1 MNAHKQGSLNAEG
14 SHDAGGV
21 HGRAAPEPA
30 EAPAPKKDQDQA
42 RDSTQGAENDSDYL
56 CGVGNYRPD
65 WLQRF
70 ATSRYY
76 ALVFGLLGI
85 FQGAYRTYLVGTLST
100 VERRFSLSSRA
111 SGIIMIADDLSPI
124 VANLVM
130 MVCLRR
136 TSKPN
141 WVAGGM
147 LFSLLGT
154 MASLLPYVVYGPGKH
169 LLGDFQTVG
178 GVATQTT
185 QFCGTSDDEAAAA
198 SCKATKEDAASL
210 GPLLFFFMG
219 NFLNGLGGSAYYAIG
234 TTYMDDNVKKKNS
247 ALYFGSLYV
256 FRLLGPVLGFTL
268 ASLSLSY
275 PEEMKGTSP
284 LQPGDPR
291 WIGAWWFGYIFIGF
305 GLFLST
311 LPMLFFPKK
320 IRSKSEAN
328 KGDALSTDTS
338 LKADLKEGL
347 QGLARLARNPVYV
360 FRLLAAIAS
369 YIALA
374 GYYISFPRYT
384 EHQFSQTASKASL
397 IAGPTY
403 ILSNVVGVVLG
414 AVFVHKVKPTPRV
427 VGIQTVFVVF
437 VAAVGITS
445 LMAINCGSIQ
455 YPVVPDAASG
465 VTIQNQCS
473 DGCDCSTR
481 VHRPVCDQETG
492 TQYFSACFAGCP
504 ASQFNQTEF
513 MDCLCL
519 QSEHGMNKFNTGN
532 VSNSKCEQDCFDA
545 MMIFAGVIFVI
556 QIALGSTHVGS
567 TIIALRCIEPR
578 DKSLSLLVVSAIMNA
593 FAFIPYPLIYGA
605 LTDASCIVWEDRCGE
620 RGSCWLYDLRKL
632 RFLIH
637 GVTTALLL
645 AGCIFQA
652 CMAYYCKRIKNFYD
666 DEVDDE
672 TGNGEKT
679 GGDGVHVPLRL
690 SIAEG
695 PEHHAGGAGADYRP
709 RTRTTSI
716 DSWEFQ
722 NFNQLTNVTK

>member
-1 MNAHKQGSLNAEG
+1 MNAQPRLNDRDAADGTRGKATLEAGDAPPSKQ
-14 SHDAGGV
+14 DDV
-21 HGRAAPEPA
+21 PA
-30 EAPAPKKDQDQA
+30 Q
-42 RDSTQGAENDSDYL
+42 DSTQDDDTDSDYL
-56 CGVGNYRPD
+56 CGVGNYRPN

-85 FQGAYRTYLVGTLST
+85 FQGAFRTYLVGTLST

-124 VANLVM
+124 VANFVM
-130 MVCLRR
+130 MALLRR
-136 TSKPN
+136 TSKVN
-141 WVAGGM
+141 WVSGGM
-147 LFSLLGT
+147 LFSLLGAVSS
-154 MASLLPYVVYGPGKH
+154 MLPYLVYGPGKH
-169 LLGDFQTVG
+169 LEGDVRMVS
-178 GVATQTT
+178 GVSTSTT
-185 QFCGTSDDEAAAA
+185 QFCGTSDVDAAAA
-198 SCKATKEDAASL
+198 SCQAIKEDAASI
-210 GPLLFFFMG
+210 GPLMFFFMG
-219 NFLNGLGGSAYYAIG
+219 NFLNGLGGTAYYVIG

-247 ALYFGSLYV
+247 AVYFGSLYV

-284 LQPGDPR
+284 LKPGDPR
-291 WIGAWWFGYIFIGF
+291 WIGAWWFGYIFIGL
-305 GLFLST
+305 GILIST

-328 KGDALSTDTS
+328 KGDALSKDKSMKTEF
-338 LKADLKEGL
+338 KELL
-347 QGLARLARNPVYV
+347 QGLGRLARNPVYV
-360 FRLLAAIAS
+360 FRILAAIVN

-397 IAGPTY
+397 LAGPTY
-403 ILSNVVGVVLG
+403 IVSNVVGIVLG
-414 AVFVHKVKPTPRV
+414 AVFVHKVKPSPRI
-427 VGIQTVFVVF
+427 VGIQSVVVVF
-437 VAAVGITS
+437 IAAVGITS

-455 YPVVPDAASG
+455 YPVVPDAVEG

-481 VHRPVCDQETG
+481 VHRPVCDQATG

-504 ASQFNQTEF
+504 VSEYNQTEF
-513 MDCLCL
+513 RDCLCL
-519 QSEHGMNKFNTGN
+519 QSEHGMNKFTVGN

-545 MMIFAGVIFVI
+545 MMIFAGVVFVI
-556 QIALGSTHVGS
+556 QIVLGSSHVGS
-567 TIIALRCIEPR
+567 TIVGLRCIEPR
-578 DKSLSLLVVSAIMNA
+578 DKSLSLLVTSAIMNA

-620 RGSCWLYDLRKL
+620 HGSCWLYDLKKL

-637 GVTTALLL
+637 GVTMALLL
-645 AGCIFQA
+645 AGCLFQA
-652 CMAYYCKRIKNFYD
+652 VMAYYCTRIKNFYE
-666 DEVDDE
+666 DEADEDVDS
-672 TGNGEKT
+672 GEKA
-679 GGDGVHVPLRL
+679 GGDGVRTPLRL
-690 SIAEG
+690 SIGEG
-695 PEHHAGGAGADYRP
+695 PDGHVTGGEHRP
-709 RTRTTSI
+709 RTRTKSI

-722 NFNQLTNVTK
+722 NFNQVTNVTK

>member
-1 MNAHKQGSLNAEG
+1 MNAHKQPSPDASDSGDVAGAEG
-14 SHDAGGV
+14 KTVPEVVDALTSKKT
-21 HGRAAPEPA
+21 
-30 EAPAPKKDQDQA
+30 EAQVPDSKQDV
-42 RDSTQGAENDSDYL
+42 ENDSDYL

-111 SGIIMIADDLSPI
+111 SSIIMIADDLSPI
-124 VANLVM
+124 VANFLM
-130 MVCLRR
+130 MALLRR

-141 WVAGGM
+141 WVSGGM
-147 LFSLLGT
+147 LFSLLG
-154 MASLLPYVVYGPGKH
+154 AVSSLLPYLVYGPGKH
-169 LLGDFQTVG
+169 LTGDMKTIG
-178 GVATQTT
+178 GISTGTT

-198 SCKATKEDAASL
+198 SCRATKEDAASI
-210 GPLLFFFMG
+210 GPLVFFFMG
-219 NFLNGLGGSAYYAIG
+219 NFLNGLGGTAYYVIG

-247 ALYFGSLYV
+247 AVYFGSLYV
-256 FRLLGPVLGFTL
+256 FRLLGPVLGFTM

-275 PEEMKGTSP
+275 PEEMTGTSP
-284 LQPGDPR
+284 LKPGDPR
-291 WIGAWWFGYIFIGF
+291 WIGAWWFGYIFIGL
-305 GLFLST
+305 GILIST

-328 KGDALSTDTS
+328 KGDALSKDKS
-338 LKADLKEGL
+338 MKAELQEVL
-347 QGLARLARNPVYV
+347 QGLGRLARNPVYV
-360 FRLLAAIAS
+360 FRILAAIVN

-397 IAGPTY
+397 LAGPTY
-403 ILSNVVGVVLG
+403 IVSNVVGIVLG

-427 VGIQTVFVVF
+427 VGIQTVVVVF

-455 YPVVPDAASG
+455 YPVVPDADNG

-481 VHRPVCDQETG
+481 VHRPVCDQATG

-504 ASQFNQTEF
+504 VSEYNQTEF
-513 MDCLCL
+513 QDCLCL
-519 QSEHGMNKFNTGN
+519 QSEHGMNKFAIGN

-545 MMIFAGVIFVI
+545 MMIFAGVVFVI
-556 QIALGSTHVGS
+556 QIVLGSSHVGS
-567 TIIALRCIEPR
+567 TIVGLRCIEPR
-578 DKSLSLLVVSAIMNA
+578 DKSLSLLVTSAIMNA

-620 RGSCWLYDLRKL
+620 RGSCWLYDLKKL

-637 GVTTALLL
+637 GVTTALLFT
-645 AGCIFQA
+645 GCIFQV

-666 DEVDDE
+666 DEGDDDV
-672 TGNGEKT
+672 GSGEKS
-679 GGDGVHVPLRL
+679 GGDGVRVPLRQ
-690 SIAEG
+690 SVTEG
-695 PEHHAGGAGADYRP
+695 PDRYVTVEHRP

-722 NFNQLTNVTK
+722 NFNQVTNVTK